1 MIHRLR
7 RIVLVVWLSIV
18 AGALYLFLFDPAT
31 LKAILANLL
40 AQPKM
45 VSGAV
50 FFAIFCVRGFT
61 LIPSAYFV
69 IAAIP
74 ILPPWPLF
82 LLALG
87 GIMISAGSIYL
98 FSEALALDEFFER
111 KHKAGIQKLKAA
123 LDRYEL
129 PIIIAWSALP
139 LVPTDVIC
147 YVCGA
152 LKVDFKKFLLGIL
165 IGEGGICAVYI
176 FVGDSVLRY
185 LAIRP

>member
-1 MIHRLR
+1 MIHKFR
-7 RIVLVVWLSIV
+7 RIVLAVWLAVV
-18 AGALYLFLFDPAT
+18 AGALYLYFSNPALLKMLFAD
-31 LKAILANLL
+31 LV
-40 AQPKM
+40 AQPKTL
-45 VSGAV
+45 SGAI

-111 KHKAGIQKLKAA
+111 KHKVGIQKLKAA